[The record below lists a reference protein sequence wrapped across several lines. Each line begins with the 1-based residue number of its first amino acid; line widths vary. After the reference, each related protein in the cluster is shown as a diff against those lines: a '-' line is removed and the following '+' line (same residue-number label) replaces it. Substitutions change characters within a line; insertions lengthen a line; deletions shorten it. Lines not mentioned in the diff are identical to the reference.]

1 MAWGELFG
9 DGSPGHQST
18 YGHVCPYINNNTNKG
33 TEQMPIIRG
42 EKNGQNPFVMI
53 DRRQIQRED
62 LSMRARGLYA
72 YLLSMPDNW
81 RISVNALA
89 SRFSEGRHV
98 IQKTMKELREKG
110 YLTTRSIHCKNGQF
124 GGTETVLNEIPEL
137 AKIESETPQAENPT
151 CQETDIR
158 ETRHVGEST
167 TKYTTVQKKDCTDDM
182 GVSTGCSTESPPA
195 QIPPTPTLQNPHD
208 KQTMQAVEAINR
220 ELARTGIP
228 TKKHREALKSHIER
242 IGMDGIINAI
252 KPPDTKRE
260 ILNARE
266 YWSYSL
272 AVIAR
277 YDPAEE
283 AQRQK
288 IKNGLEWRPMTA
300 REEEAHLEALK
311 AKGVKSYNDLLF
323 ERVAKSA

>member
-1 MAWGELFG
+1 
-9 DGSPGHQST
+9 
-18 YGHVCPYINNNTNKG
+18 
-33 TEQMPIIRG
+33 MPIIRG
-42 EKNGQNPFVMI
+42 EKNAQNPFVMI

-62 LSMRARGLYA
+62 LSLRARGLYS

-89 SRFSEGRHV
+89 IRFCEGRHV

-110 YLTTRSIHCKNGQF
+110 YLTTRPIHCKNGQF

-158 ETRHVGEST
+158 EIRHVGESAP
-167 TKYTTVQKKDCTDDM
+167 KYTTVQKKDCTDDM
-182 GVSTGCSTESPPA
+182 GVSTRFGTESPPA
-195 QIPPTPTLQNPHD
+195 QIPPTPTPQNPHD
-208 KQTMQAVEAINR
+208 EQTMEAVGAINR

-228 TKKHREALKSHIER
+228 TKKHREALKTHIER
-242 IGMDGIINAI
+242 IGIENILKAI
-252 KPPDTKRE
+252 KPQDTKRE

-266 YWSYSL
+266 YWSYAL
-272 AVIAR
+272 AVIGR

-283 AQRQK
+283 AQREKAEKASQ
-288 IKNGLEWRPMTA
+288 WRPMTA
-300 REEEAHLEALK
+300 REEEAYLEKLK
-311 AKGVKSYNDLLF
+311 AKGVKSCQELYL
-323 ERVAKSA
+323 ERLAKSA